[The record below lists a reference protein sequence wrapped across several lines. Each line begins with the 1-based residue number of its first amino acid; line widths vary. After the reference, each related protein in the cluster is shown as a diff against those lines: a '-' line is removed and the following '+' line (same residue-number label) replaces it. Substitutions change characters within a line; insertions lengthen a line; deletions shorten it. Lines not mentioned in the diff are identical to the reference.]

1 MPEQVIVLGAGGH
14 GKVVADAILSAGD
27 TVLGFLDD
35 DPARNA
41 VWDIPVLGPFGAWES
56 WADRA
61 VFVFGLGNNAL
72 RRELSGQ
79 MQVKWHTAVHP
90 AARVGRGVVLGE
102 GPWSWPELC
111 STRTPPWGPT
121 VLQYRRHRG
130 A

>member
-35 DPARNA
+35 DPDRNA

-90 AARVGRGVVLGE
+90 AARVGRGVVLGLAV
-102 GPWSWPELC
+102 G
-111 STRTPPWGPT
+111 WGVGSGVT
-121 VLQYRRHRG
+121 VG
-130 A
+130 AGVGVAPASCWFT

>member
-90 AARVGRGVVLGE
+90 AARVGRDITEPGTYVGVPV
-102 GPWSWPELC
+102 
-111 STRTPPWGPT
+111 
-121 VLQYRRHRG
+121 RRLP
-130 A
+130 